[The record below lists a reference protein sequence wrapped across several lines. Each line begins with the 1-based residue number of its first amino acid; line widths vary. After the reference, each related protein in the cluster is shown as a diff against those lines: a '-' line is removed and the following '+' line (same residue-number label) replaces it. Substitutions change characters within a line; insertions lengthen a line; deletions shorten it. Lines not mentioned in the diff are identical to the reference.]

1 MWNVKRNDTD
11 ELIKQKETHRLKR
24 TNLWLPGGGMDM
36 YTLLYLKW
44 ITNKDLLS
52 STGNSAQ
59 CDVAAWVGGESGEDG
74 YTYMWQ
80 PGWEGVWGRWI
91 HVYVAAWVGVS
102 LGDMD
107 TPICGSLGGRG
118 VWGRWIHVYA
128 ESLHCSSESTTTPLI
143 GYTAIQNVLGVKN
156 VKMNEKNE
164 KVKKKLLKWL

>member
-1 MWNVKRNDTD
+1 MYNIPYMWNVKRNDTD

-59 CDVAAWVGGESGEDG
+59 CD
-74 YTYMWQ
+74 
-80 PGWEGVWGRWI
+80 
-91 HVYVAAWVGVS
+91 VAAWVGVS